1 MNESITYI
9 TECEECG
16 CIISYTS
23 EQITDYTVEC
33 PRCHTKCICSS
44 RSSKYEQDEIN
55 NLEEK

>member
-1 MNESITYI
+1 MNESTTYI

-44 RSSKYEQDEIN
+44 RSSKYEENKTI
-55 NLEEK
+55 